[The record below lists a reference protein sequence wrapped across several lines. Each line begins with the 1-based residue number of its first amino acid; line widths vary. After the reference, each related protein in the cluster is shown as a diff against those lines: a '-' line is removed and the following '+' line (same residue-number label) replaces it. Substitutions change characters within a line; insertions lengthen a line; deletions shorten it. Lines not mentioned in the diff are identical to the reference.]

1 MHMKSV
7 SLKIQITVL
16 VILLVA
22 GLVGAFS
29 WAMIGIERRM
39 ILSEVLQRVVLEGRN
54 LALSSSKALLHE
66 DPEFELHPLVTRV
79 LDAEKDIVSIV
90 IVDRQ
95 EKIKGHREILS
106 IDRLYD
112 PDPGLRPAAVS
123 TVLAAGEEIRENG
136 DILEAKVPITD
147 QDERIGAVYVQYS
160 KDGVNKAVAAIRWR
174 MLRIGLAALAAGALI
189 SLLLAVHIT
198 KPVRALTRG
207 AEEIGQGRLDTRIT
221 IHSTMEIE
229 ILARTFNAMAQ
240 KLDESRRSMLEKER
254 IERELEIARE
264 IQATL
269 LPEHLPRLSNFDV
282 DAYYHPATEVG
293 GDYFDLIPLD
303 NGRLMIVVGDVAGK
317 GVPGLVVMAMVRIL
331 VRALAQNRETPGE
344 LQRHLNV
351 LLRKD
356 IKKNFFVTLFCG
368 LLDTSDRSFV
378 FASAGH
384 MPLILY
390 RADER
395 TVSAIGTKAK
405 PLAVFPD
412 EVFCC
417 GLDERRI
424 VLQPGDCIVQFTD
437 GLNEMRN
444 AAGEEY
450 GMTTLMQVIAGEAFG
465 GAQHLVGKIRASLA
479 AFRGDARQSDDLT
492 IVALSAM
499 PAGVGQ
505 VLAGSVDHP
514 DRVLFE

>member
-1 MHMKSV
+1 MRSV

-22 GLVGAFS
+22 GLVAAFS
-29 WAMIGIERRM
+29 WVMIGIEQKM
-39 ILSEVLQRVVLEGRN
+39 ILSEVLQRVILEGRN

-79 LDAEKDIVSIV
+79 LDAEKDIISIV

-106 IDRLYD
+106 IDRLYEPN
-112 PDPGLRPAAVS
+112 PDFKPAGPS
-123 TVLAAGEEIRENG
+123 IVLAAGEEIRENR
-136 DILEAKVPITD
+136 DILEVKVPIAD

-160 KDGVNKAVAAIRWR
+160 KKGVNEAIASIKWR
-174 MLRIGLAALAAGALI
+174 MLRIGLAALAAGAVI

-207 AEEIGQGRLDTRIT
+207 ADEIGQGRLDTRIN
-221 IHSTMEIE
+221 IRSTLEIE
-229 ILARTFNAMAQ
+229 ILAKRFNAMAQ

-254 IERELEIARE
+254 MERELEIARE

-269 LPEHLPRLSNFDV
+269 LPAHLPHLSNFDV

-293 GDYFDLIPLD
+293 GDYFDLIPLH
-303 NGRLMIVVGDVAGK
+303 NGQLMIVVGDVAGK

-331 VRALAQNRETPGE
+331 VRALAQNHETPGE

-368 LLDTSDRSFV
+368 LLDTFDQSFV
-378 FASAGH
+378 FASAAH

-390 RADER
+390 QANKRI
-395 TVSAIGTKAK
+395 VSTIGTKAK

-412 EVFCC
+412 EIFSR
-417 GLDERRI
+417 GLEEQRI
-424 VLQPGDCIVQFTD
+424 VLKPGDCIVQFTD

-444 AAGEEY
+444 AADEEY
-450 GMTTLMQVIAGEAFG
+450 GMAKLMEVIAGEASG
-465 GAQHLVGKIRASLA
+465 GARHLVGKIRASLA

-499 PAGVGQ
+499 PASVERAS
-505 VLAGSVDHP
+505 VGSVDHP
-514 DRVLFE
+514 ERVVFE